1 MKVLEIIIFALKSIL
16 YDTIDILGINNEK
29 TINISKRLDIFTLK
43 RQIR

>member
-16 YDTIDILGINNEK
+16 YDTIDRLGINNEK
-29 TINISKRLDIFTLK
+29 TINISKRLDIFILK

>member
-16 YDTIDILGINNEK
+16 YDTIDRLGINNEK
-29 TINISKRLDIFTLK
+29 TINISKKLDIFILK